1 MAPEAGSLGVG
12 PVPGDIGWFAIDEAG
27 LDQRACYFDD
37 KYVFSGSGSFSNV
50 LDDETW
56 LETWQGVANDQCGTP
71 VSPHDGAADATW
83 SYDEDAGTLII
94 DGYGAYV
101 GLPKAVNE
109 GELSNGVPVPNSVT
123 YNVEFENTNT
133 MRVSIEA
140 GAGVWWQYKL
150 VRD

>member
-1 MAPEAGSLGVG
+1 
-12 PVPGDIGWFAIDEAG
+12 
-27 LDQRACYFDD
+27 
-37 KYVFSGSGSFSNV
+37 
-50 LDDETW
+50 
-56 LETWQGVANDQCGTP
+56 
-71 VSPHDGAADATW
+71 
-83 SYDEDAGTLII
+83 LII